1 MAEVINRR
9 RNIFVNSEEYHQ
21 SNGDVNLLLPALDFN
36 VNQNEMMRIALE
48 SFVMPKTWYNVNA
61 YNNIFYIRTT
71 GTPDTYQALTIPAGN
86 YSTTTITTAIK
97 TAFTDVSAGFS
108 ALDVSRN
115 DANGILT
122 LDFSAVAAPLWTNAS
137 DDIVCFQ
144 VPPARQGLGVSVD
157 VSGNGFYSDSFAIL
171 GGKPI
176 KYINETTKVALQK
189 VGTSRVGF
197 FPMQL
202 QTMKA
207 IHMVT
212 NLQTHSYQTPHM
224 DVNSQNTTLVPS
236 NIFAKIPV
244 YLQETS
250 SFAPIT
256 YQDSGANTYSVDL
269 QNKNI
274 NSIVISLTDDKGRP
288 LPQNANQAEFGLL
301 SYLATFKWLAI
312 STPEVGKPL
321 GFLNNYRQMNLLRE
335 N

>member
-21 SNGDVNLLLPALDFN
+21 SNGNVNLLLPALDFN
-36 VNQNEMMRIALE
+36 VSQNEMMRIALE

-97 TAFTDVSAGFS
+97 TAFTDISAGFS
-108 ALDVSRN
+108 ALGVSRN

-122 LDFSAVAAPLWTNAS
+122 LDFSTVDTSIWTDAS

-144 VPPARQGLGVSVD
+144 VPPARQGVGIPNVT
-157 VSGNGFYSDSFAIL
+157 GNGFYSDSFAIL

-176 KYINETTKVALQK
+176 KYINETTRALQRS
-189 VGTSRVGF
+189 GTSRVGF
-197 FPMQL
+197 YPMQL

-244 YLQETS
+244 YLQES
-250 SFAPIT
+250 SDFAPIT
-256 YQDSGANTYSVDL
+256 YQDSGSNTYSVDL

-288 LPQNANQAEFGLL
+288 LPQNADQAEFGLL

-312 STPEVGKPL
+312 STPEVGRPL
-321 GFLNNYRQMNLLRE
+321 GFLSNSRQMNLLRE

>member
-21 SNGDVNLLLPALDFN
+21 SNGNVNLLLPALDFN
-36 VNQNEMMRIALE
+36 VTQNEMMRIALE

-71 GTPDTYQALTIPAGN
+71 GTPDTYQTLTIPAGN

-97 TAFTDVSAGFS
+97 TAFTDISAGFS
-108 ALDVSRN
+108 ALGVSRN

-122 LDFSAVAAPLWTNAS
+122 LDFSTVHASIWTNAT

-144 VPPARQGLGVSVD
+144 VPPARQGVGIPNVT
-157 VSGNGFYSDSFAIL
+157 GNGFYSDSFAIL

-176 KYINETTKVALQK
+176 KYINETTRALRRS
-189 VGTSRVGF
+189 GTSRVGF
-197 FPMQL
+197 YPMQL

-288 LPQNANQAEFGLL
+288 LPQNADQAEFGLL

-312 STPEVGKPL
+312 STPEVGRPL
-321 GFLNNYRQMNLLRE
+321 GFLSNSRQMNLLRE